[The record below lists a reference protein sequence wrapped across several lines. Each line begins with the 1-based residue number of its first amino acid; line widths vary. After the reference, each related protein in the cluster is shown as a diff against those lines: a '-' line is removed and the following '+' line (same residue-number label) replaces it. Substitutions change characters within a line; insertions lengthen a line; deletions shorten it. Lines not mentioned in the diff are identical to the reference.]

1 MLGVIREQR
10 RGGVSLA
17 KELDAEHQCRGR
29 RGHMATRQMEGSRS
43 CPMRIKLLEI
53 LESDMPWA
61 VFSVITCG
69 LLSSTLG

>member
-1 MLGVIREQR
+1 
-10 RGGVSLA
+10 
-17 KELDAEHQCRGR
+17 
-29 RGHMATRQMEGSRS
+29 MATRQMEGSRS